1 MNPIDTRQ
9 ITDAAPGPRYQVTA
23 AALDALRNP
32 LTTILGRAQLLERHI
47 LQGTLL
53 APDDYLATLSDIAC
67 SVRALE
73 GQLWALQDEANRQ
86 R

>member
-1 MNPIDTRQ
+1 MNPIDTLQ
-9 ITDAAPGPRYQVTA
+9 ITDALSDPRYQVTG
-23 AALDALRNP
+23 AALDRLRNP

-47 LQGTLL
+47 RQGTPLS
-53 APDDYLATLSDIAC
+53 PDDYLATLSDIER

-73 GQLWALQDEANRQ
+73 GQLWALQDERNRQ